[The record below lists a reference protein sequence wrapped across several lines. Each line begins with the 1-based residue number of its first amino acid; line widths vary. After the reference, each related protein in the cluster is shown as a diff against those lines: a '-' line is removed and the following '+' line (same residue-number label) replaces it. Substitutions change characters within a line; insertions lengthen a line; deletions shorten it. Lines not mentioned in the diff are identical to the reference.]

1 MESQRNKR
9 RHYDDTGA
17 PLRSRPCPRNLN
29 DMSHGPSIPLP
40 QANGPVVN
48 SMPLMNPGRPPMAF
62 ERTVER
68 TPQQRHPPPFIPTP
82 RSLVVGGVAPSD
94 LFARQNT
101 HPIPNPVVVPTA
113 ATSPFIP
120 QNTTLQYTTLPHP
133 PFQRPPPSAIP
144 LVQVPSFAH
153 YPSQVRYYQATSP
166 SPTYLVSSSE
176 RLDSPQGSANNGT
189 GLRQSPALSPIPS
202 VQENASECE
211 RVRHN
216 SEAQSISTETATET
230 NHRRNNDH
238 WQQHLIGQNPAYRNH
253 NQQGIPGLPASIP
266 TSQRYFPMS
275 RVSSSHN
282 LVGAGMVSQA
292 IPFERPRMSPM
303 IARGRPFTRASQPPA
318 PIMTPLRPGSILH
331 TNVIPPPVSN
341 YESPHITIPPLPV
354 SVIERATLGIQQDEL
369 NFPQH
374 SSSGHRVPHILHPS
388 YYTPQHQRQHIHG
401 AMRSHLIGPP
411 PAYGLYSQMV
421 VQQSSPITIAPYLE
435 VDMMIPPE
443 RFSEYPPFPVAV
455 AFPPPAYPI
464 IPPGTIQP
472 GAISTGVIPP
482 GAIPQDHL
490 TLLTIPSNMHPMS
503 MMSTRSDG
511 ATTTKIEDNSI
522 TFEFTP
528 SSEEINTGEE
538 GGDRCTICLCEYELK
553 DKMRRLACFHKF
565 HQNCVD
571 KWLHQTSKCPI
582 CRIDIE
588 ATHNFIRESFR
599 GCRQSRCTASSSN
612 ATATK

>member
-17 PLRSRPCPRNLN
+17 PLRSRPCPRNIN
-29 DMSHGPSIPLP
+29 DMSHGPSMPLP
-40 QANGPVVN
+40 QEMVANGPVIN
-48 SMPLMNPGRPPMAF
+48 SIPLMNPGRPPIAF
-62 ERTVER
+62 ERAVER
-68 TPQQRHPPPFIPTP
+68 TPQQRHPQPFIPTP
-82 RSLVVGGVAPSD
+82 RSLVVASD
-94 LFARQNT
+94 LFTRQNP

-153 YPSQVRYYQATSP
+153 YPSQVRYYQ
-166 SPTYLVSSSE
+166 
-176 RLDSPQGSANNGT
+176 RLDSPQGSANNGN
-189 GLRQSPALSPIPS
+189 GLRRSPALSPIPS

-230 NHRRNNDH
+230 QPRRNNEYF
-238 WQQHLIGQNPAYRNH
+238 QQHLIGQNLAYRNLNH
-253 NQQGIPGLPASIP
+253 QGITGLSTSIP

-303 IARGRPFTRASQPPA
+303 IARGRPFTRSQPPA

-331 TNVIPPPVSN
+331 TNVVPPQVSN

-354 SVIERATLGIQQDEL
+354 SVIERATLGIPQDDL

-388 YYTPQHQRQHIHG
+388 YYTPQHQRPHIHG

-443 RFSEYPPFPVAV
+443 RFAEYPPFPVAV

-464 IPPGTIQP
+464 IPPGTIPP
-472 GAISTGVIPP
+472 GAMSTGMIPP
-482 GAIPQDHL
+482 GAIPQDQL
-490 TLLTIPSNMHPMS
+490 TLLTIPSNMHPMMS
-503 MMSTRSDG
+503 MSTRSDG

-522 TFEFTP
+522 AFEFTT
-528 SSEEINTGEE
+528 SSVEINTGEE

-588 ATHNFIRESFR
+588 ATQTFI
-599 GCRQSRCTASSSN
+599 RQSRCAASSSN